1 MPRLGFIFD
10 WDGVVVNSSKLHEK
24 SWEVLADEIGMSL
37 PHGHFKKGFGKRN
50 SVIIPEILG
59 WSRKESEI
67 EEWSLRKEEIYRKLG
82 RDWGIEIIPGIRAF
96 LQDIMVHKIP
106 AVIGTSTDRKNI
118 DLAFEQLGIG
128 EFFCG
133 AICSEDVNLG
143 KPNPEV
149 FLKGAEVLGLPPKNC
164 VVFEDSL
171 HGIEAA
177 IAGGMHGVAITTS
190 QPADLLKKAGA
201 HLIVDSP
208 MELTVSE
215 LIKQFGP

>member
-24 SWEVLADEIGMSL
+24 SWELLADEIGMPL

-59 WSRKESEI
+59 WSRKEREI

-201 HLIVDSP
+201 HLIVGSP

-215 LIKQFGP
+215 LIKQFSP

>member
-24 SWEVLADEIGMSL
+24 SWELLADEIRMSL

-82 RDWGIEIIPGIRAF
+82 RDWGIEMIPGIRTF

-190 QPADLLKKAGA
+190 QPADLLMKAGA
-201 HLIVDSP
+201 HLVVDSP

>member
-1 MPRLGFIFD
+1 M
-10 WDGVVVNSSKLHEK
+10 
-24 SWEVLADEIGMSL
+24 
-37 PHGHFKKGFGKRN
+37 
-50 SVIIPEILG
+50 
-59 WSRKESEI
+59 
-67 EEWSLRKEEIYRKLG
+67 
-82 RDWGIEIIPGIRAF
+82 IPGIRAF

-177 IAGGMHGVAITTS
+177 ITGGMHGVAITTS

-215 LIKQFGP
+215 LIKQFSP